1 MNQSV
6 VIPLRNGGPF
16 IEETLDSI
24 AGAPFVHEIV
34 IVDDGSLDDGPTI
47 AARWA
52 ERRGQRVVFT
62 NVTSPDGPA
71 GPSAARNRGAQ
82 VASGERLWFVDGDD
96 LTTIAE
102 LDPRRDPP
110 ADTDVVYSRLQR
122 FALWPDG
129 ERRAEPER
137 FPHVSTLLVRREYF
151 LAMGGFNEQLRYGE
165 DLDFYQRLLEQ
176 RAVIHEIDDIT
187 MLFRQHAGSYTGQRP
202 EALRSGLFAALRAAA
217 LRVRT
222 ESTAEES

>member
-151 LAMGGFNEQLRYGE
+151 LAMGGFLS
-165 DLDFYQRLLEQ
+165 L
-176 RAVIHEIDDIT
+176 IHI
-187 MLFRQHAGSYTGQRP
+187 
-202 EALRSGLFAALRAAA
+202 
-217 LRVRT
+217 
-222 ESTAEES
+222 